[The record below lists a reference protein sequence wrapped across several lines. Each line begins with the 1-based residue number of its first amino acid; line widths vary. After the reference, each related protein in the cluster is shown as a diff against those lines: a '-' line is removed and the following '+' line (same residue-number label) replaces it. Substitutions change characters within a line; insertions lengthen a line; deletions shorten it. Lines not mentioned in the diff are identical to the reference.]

1 MSHLTERPEGPR
13 PEEPRPNQPGPGEED
28 AAEAADGYNAGY
40 ADRLH
45 ERRLR
50 ESGAVPPA
58 LADWLENGGARAVAT
73 PPAATRPARP
83 KAPPDLGPGQA
94 ADPMLLKAAGIAGEL
109 VGAIREQ
116 GHLDVP
122 LDPLGAPAPG
132 HPTLRPECY
141 GIAEEQL
148 SRVPAQAL
156 DLERLGE
163 TAQDVLARLREIY
176 CQRIGYEIDQ
186 LEDPA
191 QREWLIDQIESG
203 HHWEPLSAEDKQG
216 LARRLTQVEGMER
229 FLHRSYLGKK
239 RFSIEGL
246 DMLVPM
252 LDELLERA
260 ARWGSRETFIGM
272 AHRGRLNV
280 LAHIVGRP
288 YTAVIGEFEGH
299 HSIGIQTAV
308 PEDGSGDVKYHYGAF
323 GVYETASS
331 PMNVLLAPNPSHLE
345 HVNPIVEGMTR
356 ASRELRF
363 GTRRDTRTRDTFAAD
378 RLRVLPILIHGD
390 AAFMGQGVVAE
401 TLNLSRLD
409 GYETGGTVHLIANNQ
424 LGFTTPPS
432 DTRSTRYASDLAL
445 GFRLPVLHVNAD
457 DPEACLAAIRLAA
470 DYRGHFGEDIVV
482 DLVGYR
488 RYGHNEGDEPGYT
501 QPELYRRIAEHPTVR
516 TIWVDQLISEGLLA
530 EEAAAGLA
538 DRVATE
544 LEVAR
549 ERVLAA
555 RDAEAA
561 VEDRGPPPEPMPEG
575 GSGDPVRPW
584 RPASL
589 WAELTE
595 DDRTQT
601 DTEVPAERLV
611 RLNERIHSWPEDFEL
626 FQKLDRQLA
635 RRGASLVTGI
645 DWAHA
650 ESLAFATLLT
660 EGIPIRF
667 TGEDSER
674 GTFSQRHLVFHDATG
689 TGTFVPLQHLASDQ
703 APFQVWNSPLSE
715 VAVLGFEYGYSTIAA
730 DSLVLWEAQFGD
742 FVNVAQAIIDQ
753 FIAAGRSKWGQE
765 SRLVLL
771 LPHGHE
777 GQGPEHS
784 SARPERFL
792 QLAAERNIRVANP
805 STPAQYF
812 HLLRLQALRLARR
825 PLIVMTPKSLL
836 RHPRARSSLDDLAA
850 GSFRPVLIPEI
861 DTPDAVRRVVF
872 CTGKVYYDLVS
883 SEAFEEAADR
893 VAVVR
898 VEQLYPL
905 PEAELRAAIGSFPR
919 AREIVWAQEE
929 PKNMGA
935 WEHIRLE
942 LDAATGDRGVGYAG
956 RDAKAST
963 AEGYSEVHAE
973 QQARLVHDALPVEE

>member
-1 MSHLTERPEGPR
+1 VSHLTERPEEPR
-13 PEEPRPNQPGPGEED
+13 PEDPGRDRPGPGEED
-28 AAEAADGYNAGY
+28 GSDAADGYNAGY

-45 ERRLR
+45 EKRLR

-58 LADWLENGGARAVAT
+58 LADWLENGGAHALVA
-73 PPAATRPARP
+73 PADATRPAHA
-83 KAPPDLGPGQA
+83 KAHDPGPAQA
-94 ADPMLLKAAGIAGEL
+94 ADPVLLKAAGIAGEL

-132 HPTLRPECY
+132 HPTLRPEFY
-141 GIAEEQL
+141 GISEEQL

-163 TAQDVLARLREIY
+163 TARDVLARLREIY

-191 QREWLIDQIESG
+191 QREWLIDYIENG
-203 HHWEPLSAEDKQG
+203 RHWEPLAAQELQG
-216 LARRLTQVEGMER
+216 LASRLTQVEGIER

-288 YTAVIGEFEGH
+288 YAAVIGEFEGH
-299 HSIGIQTAV
+299 HSIGIQTTV
-308 PEDGSGDVKYHYGAF
+308 PEDGSGDVKYHYGAY
-323 GVYETASS
+323 GVYETSS
-331 PMNVLLAPNPSHLE
+331 GPINVLLAPNPSHLE
-345 HVNPIVEGMTR
+345 HVNPIVEGMAR

-378 RLRVLPILIHGD
+378 RLQVLPILIHGD

-401 TLNLSRLD
+401 TLNLSRLA

-424 LGFTTPPS
+424 LGFTTRPS

-501 QPELYRRIAEHPTVR
+501 QPELYRRIAEHQTVR
-516 TIWVDQLISEGLLA
+516 AIWIDRLISEGSLTD
-530 EEAAAGLA
+530 EAAAGMA

-544 LEVAR
+544 LETAR

-555 RDAEAA
+555 SDAETA
-561 VEDRGPPPEPMPEG
+561 VEDRGPPPEPVADG
-575 GSGDPVRPW
+575 GSEDPARPW

-595 DDRTQT
+595 DDRSQT
-601 DTEVPAERLV
+601 DTQVTAERLV
-611 RLNERIHSWPEDFEL
+611 RLNERLHSWPEDFEL

-635 RRGASLVTGI
+635 RRSASLDTGI

-660 EGIPIRF
+660 GGIPIRF

-674 GTFSQRHLVFHDATG
+674 GTFSHRHLVFHDANGSG
-689 TGTFVPLQHLASDQ
+689 TYVPLQHLASDQ

-771 LPHGHE
+771 LPHGNE

-792 QLAAERNIRVANP
+792 QLGAERNIRVANP
-805 STPAQYF
+805 TTPAQYF

-825 PLIVMTPKSLL
+825 PLIAMTPKSLL

-850 GSFRPVLIPEI
+850 GYFRPVLIPEI
-861 DTPDAVRRVVF
+861 DPPEAVRRVVL
-872 CTGKVYYDLVS
+872 CTGKVYYDLVL

-905 PEAELRAAIGSFPR
+905 PEMELRAAIEGFPR

-929 PKNMGA
+929 PRNMGA
-935 WEHIRLE
+935 WDHIRFA
-942 LDAATGDRGVGYAG
+942 LDAAAAERSVLYVG

-973 QQARLVHDALPVEE
+973 QQARLVREALTVEE